1 MWERVSSYRTDE
13 KEPVRGP
20 LTLTSAFSFFSFV
33 RIKLVHLNCESR
45 RNIVH
50 FQTKFPL
57 DCSDSFDSH
66 LLFPMWSWLFPAP
79 LGLPHIPPL
88 SFIILKKIFRKQ
100 QKPGRPFI
108 SLNVLPAT
116 YQLLLNFRKMH
127 LLARRGAKLG
137 LDPNQTKDTCFGSM
151 SILFP
156 SNTGPQKW
164 AKITVCLKL
173 TADITT
179 DLTSAM
185 CFLFCFLAVD
195 RKSVV

>member
-1 MWERVSSYRTDE
+1 
-13 KEPVRGP
+13 
-20 LTLTSAFSFFSFV
+20 
-33 RIKLVHLNCESR
+33 
-45 RNIVH
+45 
-50 FQTKFPL
+50 
-57 DCSDSFDSH
+57 
-66 LLFPMWSWLFPAP
+66 
-79 LGLPHIPPL
+79 
-88 SFIILKKIFRKQ
+88 
-100 QKPGRPFI
+100 
-108 SLNVLPAT
+108 
-116 YQLLLNFRKMH
+116 MH

-185 CFLFCFLAVD
+185 CFLFCFLAVLT
-195 RKSVV
+195 KPKFCKVHKIQFICKQAII